1 MDYSMDLSGTRELS
15 PSPLLNYTGSNYV
28 PKPYTVPSAI
38 SQTHNQ
44 PRYGFT
50 NNFKALISGNND
62 EATDYVLGIIIGA
75 MIILGVAI
83 LWFLAIVVLKILG
96 QKKVGF
102 LAGLFV
108 RPSQSLQ
115 GTEGNEE
122 KGGVEVVMEGDQPSN
137 GDNDDDISEAVPVNG
152 TNYTLDDKHV
162 KKFKRTV
169 WAVRGIFVLSGMF
182 VIISGGI
189 FYGKGVVSFKN
200 SIDEV
205 RLGIDLVQTA
215 ALKTIALTENVL
227 MAEDDIEQ
235 EMKPTREVVQ
245 SSGQICGLDTELSTQ
260 VRNAYDAFTTNVD
273 SLRSMLDDSLE
284 SFGNDLRSLMVLTEK
299 IDSGLDSADIFFYI
313 LISIS
318 IIIIGLILAMLAGAF
333 FAWKGVS
340 NCFTKYIQY
349 AIIWPL
355 FIFFLVLR

>member
-1 MDYSMDLSGTRELS
+1 MDYSMDPSEERELYL
-15 PSPLLNYTGSNYV
+15 LLNYTGSNYV

-122 KGGVEVVMEGDQPSN
+122 KGGVEVVMERDQPSN
-137 GDNDDDISEAVPVNG
+137 GDNDDVISQAVPVNG
-152 TNYTLDDKHV
+152 TNNTVDDNHE
-162 KKFKRTV
+162 KKFTRTV

-215 ALKTIALTENVL
+215 ALKTIILAENVL
-227 MAEDDIEQ
+227 QAESDIEQ
-235 EMKPTREVVQ
+235 EMEPTREAVQ
-245 SSGQICGLDTELSTQ
+245 SNGQICGLDSDLSTQ
-260 VRNAYDAFTTNVD
+260 IRNVFEQFTTNVD
-273 SLRSMLDDSLE
+273 QLRSMVDGSLE
-284 SFGNDLRSLMVLTEK
+284 SFSHDLRSLMALTEK
-299 IDSGLDSADIFFYI
+299 IDSGLDSADIFLYI
-313 LISIS
+313 LITIS
-318 IIIIGLILAMLAGAF
+318 IIIIGLIFAMLVCVF